1 MVRKMNANTNRP
13 LFVSTRIIPG
23 MALAL
28 LSGIYPGAPA
38 LADDTNI
45 SPSACEAP
53 FLSQAERMRWHESYL
68 MNPTSSV
75 ATWVVCPVTFD
86 NDELASGS
94 TLTMRIQGTYMSGAA
109 SWPTCSFHAT
119 DAWNRYQAPYST
131 ATPNYKYNQALALNT
146 YLSNTVWMRSGNVDM
161 SAIEA
166 AIGTD
171 RDDWQFAVS
180 CYLPP
185 GISISQIELM
195 GPG

>member
-13 LFVSTRIIPG
+13 LSASTRIIPG

-28 LSGIYPGAPA
+28 MSVIYPGTPA

-75 ATWVVCPVTFD
+75 ATWVVCPVNFD
-86 NDELASGS
+86 NDELAGATS
-94 TLTMRIQGTYMSGAA
+94 LTISIQGTYMAGAL
-109 SWPTCSFHAT
+109 SWPTCTFHAT

-131 ATPNYKYNQALALNT
+131 ATPNYKFNKALALST
-146 YLSNTVWMRSGNVDM
+146 HLSDTVWERYGSVSI
-161 SAIEA
+161 SAINA
-166 AIGTD
+166 AIGTAK
-171 RDDWQFAVS
+171 DDWQFSVS

-185 GISISQIELM
+185 GISISQIELV

>member
-68 MNPTSSV
+68 MNPTTSV
-75 ATWVVCPVTFD
+75 GTWVVCPINFD
-86 NDELASGS
+86 NDEVPFSA
-94 TLTMRIQGTYMSGAA
+94 IKIEGTYGRG
-109 SWPTCSFHAT
+109 
-119 DAWNRYQAPYST
+119 N
-131 ATPNYKYNQALALNT
+131 NLA
-146 YLSNTVWMRSGNVDM
+146 YLLL
-161 SAIEA
+161 
-166 AIGTD
+166 
-171 RDDWQFAVS
+171 S
-180 CYLPP
+180 CH
-185 GISISQIELM
+185 
-195 GPG
+195 